1 MIYLREKGFSVAG
14 TTTTKSGV
22 SKSMVKRKQA
32 KKNKDIY
39 EQGTLSKE
47 TAENSQIKNFHQKNN
62 VLLIFQSTE
71 YIWKKNTVIRNQK
84 RFFKTSSKAKL
95 ARQPFSE

>member
-39 EQGTLSKE
+39 E
-47 TAENSQIKNFHQKNN
+47 
-62 VLLIFQSTE
+62 
-71 YIWKKNTVIRNQK
+71 
-84 RFFKTSSKAKL
+84 
-95 ARQPFSE
+95 